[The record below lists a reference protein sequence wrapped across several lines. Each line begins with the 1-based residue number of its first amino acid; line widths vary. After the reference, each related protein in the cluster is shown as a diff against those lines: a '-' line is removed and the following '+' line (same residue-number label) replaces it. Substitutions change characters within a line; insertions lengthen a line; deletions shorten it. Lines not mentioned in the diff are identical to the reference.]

1 MTIDC
6 QVGEELFDFR
16 SAHHIGMLDAVEADK
31 ALSPVD
37 VGLLGSISEL
47 LGACQVAKLVQQ
59 FHSASLAAFAALQ
72 AR

>member
-16 SAHHIGMLDAVEADK
+16 SAHRIGVLDAVEADK
-31 ALSPVD
+31 ALGPVG
-37 VGLLGSISEL
+37 VGLLGSISEVF
-47 LGACQVAKLVQQ
+47 GACQAPKLVQQ
-59 FHSASLAAFAALQ
+59 FHSASLAAFAALK